1 MVCLC
6 HYVLW
11 VFQEKKKEKHVAGEW
26 PNGKYFIFSIFF
38 LYVQGRWWFFFGGY
52 SHNGSLGI
60 I

>member
-1 MVCLC
+1 MG
-6 HYVLW
+6 
-11 VFQEKKKEKHVAGEW
+11 FQEKKEKHVAGEW

-38 LYVQGRWWFFFGGY
+38 FLYVLKEWVVFGGY